1 MSMAK
6 KKNVKVEV
14 EEEEVEVETEL
25 SQELIDDL
33 SNEIEVAINKVC
45 TAHADTD
52 PRLELLITLGN
63 LATQVAFQSGFAK
76 EEFIELLGNMF
87 DEFAAMENDEGI
99 EITLDKS
106 KIN

>member
-1 MSMAK
+1 MAK
-6 KKNVKVEV
+6 KKNVKEVEV
-14 EEEEVEVETEL
+14 QEEEETEL
-25 SQELIDDL
+25 NQQLIDDL
-33 SNEIEVAINKVC
+33 SDEMEVAINKVC
-45 TAHADTD
+45 TAHADED

-63 LATQVAFQSGFAK
+63 LATQVAVQSGFAK

-87 DEFAAMENDEGI
+87 DEFEAMEDDEGI